1 MDDCHIVYS
10 IVANSGRVFFIVSS
24 AVATQ
29 DPLCTSAWNTL
40 LLGRKLWLLLP
51 PNTPKREPWPFK
63 DRYKHMC
70 SGIRNYLKI
79 WEMHRFARFGNNFSS
94 KKKII
99 NKHSSIESIEVR

>member
-1 MDDCHIVYS
+1 MLRVSS
-10 IVANSGRVFFIVSS
+10 IVADSGRVFFIVSS

-63 DRYKHMC
+63 DRYKNMC
-70 SGIRNYLKI
+70 SGTG
-79 WEMHRFARFGNNFSS
+79 RFARFDNNFSS
-94 KKKII
+94 KNI
-99 NKHSSIESIEVR
+99 NKHSSIDSVLIFPRLLLARLPRERM